1 MRIVITDTTPTGTET
16 GRLLLEDVPEGGTL
30 RDVIRHRVREE
41 VARYNAGPD
50 VRFNGLVRPTDAES
64 AAHGYERRRP
74 RRLDWEKQ
82 AAVALESFR
91 HNGFF
96 VFVGDR
102 QVTDL
107 DEQLTLAETD
117 EVSFVRLV
125 PLVGG

>member
-1 MRIVITDTTPTGTET
+1 MKIVVTDTTPTGTET
-16 GRLLLEDVPEGGTL
+16 GRLLLEDVPAAVTL

-41 VARYNAGPD
+41 VARYNAGPG
-50 VRFNGLVRPTDAES
+50 VRFNGLVQPTDAECT
-64 AAHGYERRRP
+64 ANGYELRRP
-74 RRLDWEKQ
+74 RRLDWQAQ
-82 AAVALESFR
+82 AAVALDSFQ

-107 DEQLTLAETD
+107 DEQLTLVETD